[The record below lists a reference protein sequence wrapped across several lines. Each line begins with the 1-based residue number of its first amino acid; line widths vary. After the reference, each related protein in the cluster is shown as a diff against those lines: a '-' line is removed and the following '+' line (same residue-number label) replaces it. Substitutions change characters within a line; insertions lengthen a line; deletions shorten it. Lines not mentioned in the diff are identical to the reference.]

1 MSIRIGVIGVGM
13 MGSLHAR
20 VIATN
25 DATELAWVADPSSA
39 IGEPVAQRLGSRW
52 IPEPDLSVV
61 DAVVVAAPTQVH
73 HQLALELIAAGMP
86 LLLEKPAAETYTQ
99 AIEVV
104 TAADATD
111 AMLMCGLLERFNPAV
126 RTACEIARSPIRIAT
141 ARHSPYTAR
150 IRTGVASD
158 LVIHDADMVLRLLG
172 EYPINVT
179 GRFGYFAEDSDQG
192 SEDVAEALARFE
204 GGQIATLSASRVGQ
218 RKVRSLVI
226 SETDREIEV
235 DLLRQQITVYRHV
248 DGARYDE
255 EAGYHQQTII
265 DIPVVRHTGE
275 PLQLQL
281 NHFLALLAGTADV
294 AAERAGILAP
304 HRFVDD
310 VSKAA
315 EGLTR

>member
-1 MSIRIGVIGVGM
+1 MVVRIGVIGVGS

-25 DATELAWVADPSSA
+25 DRTELAWVADPSASA
-39 IGEPVAQRLGSRW
+39 GEPVARRLGSRW
-52 IPEPDLSVV
+52 LPEPDLSVV
-61 DAVVVAAPTQVH
+61 DAVVVAAPTQYH
-73 HQLALELIAAGMP
+73 HQIAIELIRARIP
-86 LLLEKPAAETYTQ
+86 LLLEKPAAETLGLATELVQ
-99 AIEVV
+99 
-104 TAADATD
+104 AADSTD
-111 AMLMCGLLERFNPAV
+111 AILMCGFLERFNPAV
-126 RTACEIARSPIRIAT
+126 RTACEIARSPIRVTT

-158 LVIHDADMVLRLLG
+158 LIIHDADMVLRLLRD
-172 EYPINVT
+172 YPASIT
-179 GRFGYFAEDSDQG
+179 GRYAYFAAESDHG
-192 SEDVAEALARFE
+192 SEDVAEALALFG

-226 SETDREIEV
+226 SEADREIEV
-235 DLLRQQITVYRHV
+235 DLLRQMITVYRHV
-248 DGARYDE
+248 EGARYDE

-281 NHFLALLAGTADV
+281 QHFLALLDGSCDV

-310 VSKAA
+310 LANAA
-315 EGLTR
+315 NSD